1 MGEDSSKNYMFV
13 YYNILVRI
21 RKIDSLSHEISL
33 FCRIRKGDLH
43 MNRYIL
49 TKAGIDVNEGIHRFN
64 GNKELY
70 EKFLT
75 SFPEDIHYEQM
86 LEAIEQK
93 DVDAAFQGAHALK
106 GITGTVSL
114 AKLHSLL
121 IPLVEELR
129 AGSMEKV
136 PELLPP
142 VKEAYDEAVQVIK
155 EQRG

>member
-1 MGEDSSKNYMFV
+1 
-13 YYNILVRI
+13 
-21 RKIDSLSHEISL
+21 
-33 FCRIRKGDLH
+33 

-70 EKFLT
+70 EKFLM
-75 SFPEDIHYEQM
+75 SFPEDAHYGQM
-86 LEAIEQK
+86 LQEIEK
-93 DVDAAFQGAHALK
+93 GDAEAAFQAAHALK

-114 AKLHSLL
+114 VQLHGVL

-129 AGSMEKV
+129 AGSLEKV

-142 VKEAYDEAVQVIK
+142 VQEAYNKAVDVLK
-155 EQRG
+155 EQREKQ

>member
-1 MGEDSSKNYMFV
+1 MSFFSSSAVMSRV
-13 YYNILVRI
+13 T
-21 RKIDSLSHEISL
+21 ISL
-33 FCRIRKGDLH
+33 TPSLPIML
-43 MNRYIL
+43 
-49 TKAGIDVNEGIHRFN
+49 GIPAYMNEGIQRFN

-114 AKLHSLL
+114 AKLHRDRKS
-121 IPLVEELR
+121 V
-129 AGSMEKV
+129 V
-136 PELLPP
+136 
-142 VKEAYDEAVQVIK
+142 
-155 EQRG
+155 

>member
-1 MGEDSSKNYMFV
+1 
-13 YYNILVRI
+13 
-21 RKIDSLSHEISL
+21 
-33 FCRIRKGDLH
+33 

-70 EKFLT
+70 ERFLM
-75 SFPEDIHYEQM
+75 SFPEDAHYEEM
-86 LEAIEQK
+86 LQAIK
-93 DVDAAFQGAHALK
+93 DRDTEAAFQAAHALK

-114 AKLHSLL
+114 VQMHVVL

-129 AGSMEKV
+129 AGSLENV

-142 VKEAYDEAVQVIK
+142 VQDAYNKAVEVLC
-155 EQRG
+155 EQRDK

>member
-1 MGEDSSKNYMFV
+1 
-13 YYNILVRI
+13 
-21 RKIDSLSHEISL
+21 
-33 FCRIRKGDLH
+33 

-142 VKEAYDEAVQVIK
+142 VKEAYDENIVVKQACDETVITGYK
-155 EQRG
+155 CSCDAIVFFNFFSNNPLLV

>member
-1 MGEDSSKNYMFV
+1 MRKWEKTVQKIICLCIIIYLYESE
-13 YYNILVRI
+13 
-21 RKIDSLSHEISL
+21 KIDSLSHEISL
-33 FCRIRKGDLH
+33 LCRIRKGDLH

-49 TKAGIDVNEGIHRFN
+49 TKAGIDVNEGIHRF
-64 GNKELY
+64 

-142 VKEAYDEAVQVIK
+142 VKEAYDEVVQVIK

>member
-1 MGEDSSKNYMFV
+1 
-13 YYNILVRI
+13 
-21 RKIDSLSHEISL
+21 
-33 FCRIRKGDLH
+33 

-49 TKAGIDVNEGIHRFN
+49 TKAGIDVNEWIHRFN

-142 VKEAYDEAVQVIK
+142 VKKAYDEVVQVIK